1 MTALSIDFSIS
12 SNDDDNNINN
22 DNNNNERISTRT
34 LTSDQR
40 KAVLELYDQ
49 FKCKTSALQVIK
61 SISGFQDVNER
72 KIKRWKKQATVNCPG
87 RPISDEFEMEV
98 LKECE
103 RVSRLFKVKRVS
115 TSNIYTYSLVKHCAN
130 EVLCKDFWDDKTCSF
145 VKKWQLDKRT
155 CNLRFTNKWILGV
168 LRRELKKRGDA
179 TRGGDD
185 ESSNAMEDGVNEVS
199 AVLPGGP
206 GQESSSMNPFSND
219 DSQQQE
225 PSFDSLDCCED
236 PLLSFLEDFIAFDD
250 VNDDDQ
256 ELDNLLVDLESLDRE
271 KMFSVSSRC
280 YSYSSS
286 SCKEVSHCLGDDLL
300 DLDFDCVL

>member
-1 MTALSIDFSIS
+1 MSALSIDFSIS
-12 SNDDDNNINN
+12 SNDDNNNINN
-22 DNNNNERISTRT
+22 NNNNDNERISTRS
-34 LTSDQR
+34 LTADQR

-49 FKCKTSALQVIK
+49 FKCKKSALQVIK
-61 SISGFQDVNER
+61 SIHGFQDVNER
-72 KIKRWKKQATVNCPG
+72 KIKRWKKQAIVNSPG

-103 RVSRLFKVKRVS
+103 RVSRLYKVKRVS

-168 LRRELKKRGDA
+168 LRRELKKRGDE

-185 ESSNAMEDGVNEVS
+185 ESSNVMEDGEEVS
-199 AVLPGGP
+199 AVLPGSP
-206 GQESSSMNPFSND
+206 GQESSSFNPFSNG

-225 PSFDSLDCCED
+225 PFFDSLDCCDD
-236 PLLSFLEDFIAFDD
+236 PLSSFIEDFIAFDA

-256 ELDNLLVDLESLDRE
+256 ELDKLLVDLESIDYGKNL
-271 KMFSVSSRC
+271 SVSS
-280 YSYSSS
+280 SLSSS
-286 SCKEVSHCLGDDLL
+286 SSSSKEVSHCLGDDLL
-300 DLDFDCVL
+300 DFDFDWVL

>member
-12 SNDDDNNINN
+12 SKNDDNNINN

-61 SISGFQDVNER
+61 AINGFQDVNER

-98 LKECE
+98 LKDCE

-115 TSNIYTYSLVKHCAN
+115 TSNIYTYSLVRYCAN
-130 EVLCKDFWDDKTCSF
+130 EVLCKEFWDDKTCSF

-179 TRGGDD
+179 TSGGDD
-185 ESSNAMEDGVNEVS
+185 ESSNATKDGDEVS
-199 AVLPGGP
+199 AVLPC
-206 GQESSSMNPFSND
+206 QESSGMNPFSND
-219 DSQQQE
+219 DLQQQE

-256 ELDNLLVDLESLDRE
+256 ELDNLLVDLESLDRD
-271 KMFSVSSRC
+271 MMLSVSSRC

>member
-1 MTALSIDFSIS
+1 MTALSIDFNIS
-12 SNDDDNNINN
+12 SSKDDDNNINN
-22 DNNNNERISTRT
+22 DNNNEKISTRT

-61 SISGFQDVNER
+61 SINGFQDVNER
-72 KIKRWKKQATVNCPG
+72 KIKRWKKQATVICPG

-179 TRGGDD
+179 TSGGDD
-185 ESSNAMEDGVNEVS
+185 DKSSNAMEDGVNEVS
-199 AVLPGGP
+199 VVLP
-206 GQESSSMNPFSND
+206 GQESSSINPFSND
-219 DSQQQE
+219 NSQQQE

-236 PLLSFLEDFIAFDD
+236 PLSSFLEDFIAFDD

-256 ELDNLLVDLESLDRE
+256 ELDNLLVDLESLDRG
-271 KMFSVSSRC
+271 MMLSVPSCSS
-280 YSYSSS
+280 SSSSS

-300 DLDFDCVL
+300 DLDFDWVL